1 MRDCNGYI
9 SIGSEEVI
17 ARRDRARVDCY
28 PGTVVNDYVPFYFS
42 FRTPMLYN
50 IVTGHGVPRQPQAS
64 IIYLCCNFM
73 DLISSELVWCYTN
86 GNAASAITRFFTEV
100 ENIETNLD
108 WHSIRTTDFRDNNAD
123 GDEDRMRKKHSEFL
137 VRNHVPVHFIK
148 AIVVLNESAKGEV
161 ETILENLGLNIR
173 VLINRNYYFV

>member
-1 MRDCNGYI
+1 MPIDLRKLHVFRIIPIRNLEQNLSEGLFSKNSMRDCNGYI

-108 WHSIRTTDFRDNNAD
+108 
-123 GDEDRMRKKHSEFL
+123 
-137 VRNHVPVHFIK
+137 
-148 AIVVLNESAKGEV
+148 
-161 ETILENLGLNIR
+161 
-173 VLINRNYYFV
+173 